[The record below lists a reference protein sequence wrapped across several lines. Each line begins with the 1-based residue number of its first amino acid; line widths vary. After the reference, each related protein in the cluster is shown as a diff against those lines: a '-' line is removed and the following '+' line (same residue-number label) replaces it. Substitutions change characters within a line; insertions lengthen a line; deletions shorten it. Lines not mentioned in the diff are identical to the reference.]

1 MVDPGSGM
9 PIHRRSPS
17 TRGVIPKLT
26 AAAVCPDV
34 VERLRFSAL
43 HTPPRIAQTPPDATD

>member
-1 MVDPGSGM
+1 MSTPDPEC